1 MNRRQSLG
9 QHFLIS
15 ESLAKSIVDYA
26 NITKKDAVLEIG
38 TGKGILLPFLCHAA
52 KKVISVETDKELYF
66 AALKKI
72 SNFSNLEL
80 ILGDGFKLDLE
91 FTILV
96 SNLPYSESRRAI
108 EWLIQKKYSHAV
120 IMVQKE
126 FAEKLMAIDGKSRK
140 AVTILANYGA
150 KIEPLIDVKKTH
162 FFPQPKID
170 SVVLR
175 LTKTHQI
182 PKSIINTVNRL
193 FSYRRK
199 TIHNIGKEFGI
210 LIDSNKR
217 LEDLTNGEIIKL
229 AKQINKN

>member
-1 MNRRQSLG
+1 MNRRHSLG

-15 ESLAKSIVDYA
+15 ESIAKSIVDYA
-26 NITKKDAVLEIG
+26 NITKKDTVLEIG

-52 KKVISVETDKELYF
+52 KKVISIETDRELYF
-66 AALKKI
+66 TALNKF

-80 ILGDGFKLDLE
+80 IQGDGFKLDLE

-108 EWLIQKKYSHAV
+108 EWLVQKKYSHAV
-120 IMVQKE
+120 MMVQKE
-126 FAEKLMAIDGKSRK
+126 FAEKLMAAGGKNRK
-140 AVTILANYGA
+140 AITVLANYGA
-150 KIEPLIDVKKTH
+150 KIKPFMDVKKSN
-162 FFPQPKID
+162 FSPPPKVD

-182 PKSIINTVNRL
+182 LKGIINTVNRL

-210 LIDSNKR
+210 SIDSNKR
-217 LEDLTNGEIIKL
+217 LDDLTNGEIIKL